1 MCIISGSDLKRYLT
15 GRSPVVS
22 GMISPKSQVSVNGID
37 LTIRSIQRFIGKGCL
52 GVRSEETRFPKLS
65 KEIKI
70 DPTVHLRQGCY
81 KIKYNEKIQVPTKLA
96 AIARPRSTLLRLGAT
111 VETALWDS
119 GYTGRSESLLTVHN
133 RFGIDLPKNAR
144 VVQLVFMQT
153 TKRQRYKGRYGNEN
167 L

>member
-1 MCIISGSDLKRYLT
+1 MCIISGSDLKRYLR

-37 LTIRSIQRFIGKGCL
+37 LTVRSIQRFIGKGCL
-52 GVRSEETRFPKLS
+52 GVRSEETRFPNLS
-65 KEIKI
+65 KEMKI
-70 DPTVHLRQGCY
+70 ESTVHLRQGCY
-81 KIKYNEKIQVPTKLA
+81 KIKYNEKIQVPTNLA

-119 GYTGRSESLLTVHN
+119 GYTGRSESLLVVHN

-144 VVQLVFMQT
+144 VVQLVFMRT